1 MSCFQPLQTED
12 FSQLRPFFTQ
22 NPYRVC
28 DCTAGAAFMWRRF
41 LHTAYL
47 VCGDWLLLRISIANT
62 DYFPFP
68 LGSGDPTAAL
78 ELLESYC
85 RKTAT
90 PLRFSDVPEDAL
102 RFLQNRYGDRCQYAE
117 RRNSAD
123 YLYTA
128 QTFLSFPGRH
138 LAGQRNHV
146 RHFWR
151 EHPDCTYLPLTEELV
166 PAAVEFIRAFCAR
179 QAEKADL
186 SAIETEEGLR
196 SQELLQHLKEL
207 HLSGGVLMDGG
218 NILAVTAGEIVGD
231 TLFVHIE
238 KADTRHRGV
247 YQAISSSFAQHM
259 LNNRVKYINREDDAG
274 DEGLRRSKLSY
285 RPCALLTKYAVT
297 VKNLD

>member
-1 MSCFQPLQTED
+1 MFCFQPLKNED
-12 FSQLRPFFTQ
+12 FSRLRAFFTQ
-22 NPYRVC
+22 NTYRVC
-28 DCTAGAAFMWRRF
+28 DCTVGAVFMWRQF

-47 VCGDWLLLRISIANT
+47 LCGDWLLLRISIGDA

-68 LGSGDPTAAL
+68 LGSGDVSAAL
-78 ELLESYC
+78 AVLEAYC
-85 RKTAT
+85 RETAT
-90 PLRFSDVPEDAL
+90 PLRFVDVPEGAL
-102 RFLQNRYGDRCQYAE
+102 PVLQRRYGDRCQYQA
-117 RRNSAD
+117 RRNAAD

-146 RHFWR
+146 RHFWQ

-166 PAAVEFIRAFCAR
+166 PAAVEFVKAFCAR
-179 QAEKADL
+179 QAENAVL
-186 SAIETEEGLR
+186 SAVEVEEGR
-196 SQELLQHLKEL
+196 SSQELLQHLGEL
-207 HLSGGVLMDGG
+207 HLYGGVLMDGG

-238 KADTRHRGV
+238 KADTRHRGI

-259 LNNRVKYINREDDAG
+259 LTDGVRYINREDDSG

-297 VKNLD
+297 VTDKH